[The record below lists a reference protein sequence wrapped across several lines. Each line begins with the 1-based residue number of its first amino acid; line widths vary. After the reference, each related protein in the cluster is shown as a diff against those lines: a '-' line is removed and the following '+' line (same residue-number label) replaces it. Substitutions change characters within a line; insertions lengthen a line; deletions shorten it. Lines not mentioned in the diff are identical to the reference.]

1 MKNILSLFSALAL
14 VLSSCSSDDSKESS
28 VFVKKIVEIDSD
40 GTSYTTQ
47 FTYDGVKKDRETII
61 NNATN
66 KVEYYM
72 DYSYNSEGT
81 IASVLKSTTDG
92 KPLVLVE
99 LTYNDIYLKT
109 ILQTEFV
116 SGKKN
121 IKKTYYSIG
130 IRFGNETVTYKTVDV
145 DENNNAESNPV
156 QGKLTLEDGK
166 IVKDEITGAQT
177 TTIVYEYD
185 MANNPFKNVK
195 GVEALLGN
203 FDLGYSKFNKVKET
217 STTSSESPKIK
228 SSTYSYDGK
237 NFPTEAKHF
246 DKHGNIKG
254 STQYFY

>member
-1 MKNILSLFSALAL
+1 MKKIFCLLSVL
-14 VLSSCSSDDSKESS
+14 VLVLVSCSNDDSKESS
-28 VFVKKIVEIDSD
+28 VFVKKIIDIDSN
-40 GTSYTTQ
+40 GNSFTTD
-47 FTYDGVKKDRETII
+47 FTYDGTRKDRETII
-61 NNATN
+61 NNETN
-66 KVEYYM
+66 KVAYYM
-72 DYSYNSEGT
+72 DYSYNREGM

-116 SGKKN
+116 SSKKN
-121 IKKTYYSIG
+121 IKKTYYSTG

-145 DENNNAESNPV
+145 DEDNNAETNPV

-166 IVKDEITGAQT
+166 IVKDEIIGAQT

-185 MANNPFKNVK
+185 TANNPFKNVK

-217 STTSSESPKIK
+217 STTSSDSPKTN

-246 DKHGNIKG
+246 DKDGNIKG